1 MVAVGTRALVRGL
14 RSVDGMD
21 TPAQAPAIDVAGLV
35 RRHRRLVALDG
46 VDLTVRRGEIV
57 GLLGA
62 NGAGKSTLV
71 GAIAG
76 LDRPQAGTVRVDG
89 LDPRADRVRVRRILG
104 VQLQDAVFHHALTV
118 REVLRMIAAAHEHP
132 WRVDDLVVSV
142 GLEPRARTRVE
153 SLSGGE
159 HQRLALAVALL
170 GNPRILVLDELTTGL
185 DPAARRRV
193 WALVERV
200 RDEGASILLV
210 SHAMDE
216 VERLCDRV
224 VVLRDGKVVADGTVA
239 GIVAGA
245 AAGDAAVATLGD
257 AMLHL
262 AGVDLEQEATA

>member
-1 MVAVGTRALVRGL
+1 
-14 RSVDGMD
+14 MD
-21 TPAQAPAIDVAGLV
+21 DTADRTSAAIDVRGLV

-46 VDLTVRRGEIV
+46 VDLVVRHGEIV

-71 GAIAG
+71 AAVAG
-76 LDRPQAGTVRVDG
+76 LHRPDAGTVRVDG
-89 LDPRADRVRVRRILG
+89 LDPRADGARVRHILG
-104 VQLQDAVFHHALTV
+104 VQLQTAAFHDDLTV
-118 REVLRMIAAAHEHP
+118 REELRAIAAAHRHP
-132 WRVDDLVVSV
+132 WPVDDLIASV
-142 GLEPRARTRVE
+142 GLAERARTRTQH
-153 SLSGGE
+153 LSGGE

-170 GNPRILVLDELTTGL
+170 GRPRILVLDELTTGL

-193 WALVERV
+193 WTLVERL

-224 VVLRDGKVVADGTVA
+224 VVLREGRVVADGGIEEVVA
-239 GIVAGA
+239 RA
-245 AAGDAAVATLGD
+245 AAESPAVATLGD

-262 AGVDLEQEATA
+262 AGVDLEQEAAA